1 MPISAKPARTDIVM
15 TGSAPD
21 GLILLLPEVADA
33 AWLGWLVEAGALGE
47 GVDLP
52 RGDVAQWLADR
63 PEAQAV
69 TVLVPASLAPV
80 SDRPL
85 PDLPLAQALAAAR
98 LGGGSADGPHV
109 AVAAQGDRL
118 LLARVAAIDMD
129 LWLASLAGEGL
140 GGDAQPGFAL
150 VPAALVL
157 PRPGQGAVT
166 ATLGGQPLARSPE
179 AAFAG
184 ESALVA
190 ALAGGGSV
198 TEVGVDDLAARLL
211 AVHAAPPL
219 DLRQGAYAPRRVRV
233 FALPDWQRLARLA
246 ALAALLVMALLVVRI
261 VRWNGDADARVTAA
275 LDAAHKRFPGAI
287 DLDGAERL
295 ANAERTRRD
304 AGVAGF
310 GAPTAAL
317 LGAIQPLPPTL
328 RLRELAWTP
337 DGAMRVSASAV
348 RPADLAALAEAL
360 RREGWTVEAP
370 DAAAPTTGATLAT
383 ITLRM
388 P

>member
-1 MPISAKPARTDIVM
+1 MPISAKPARAESDRPM
-15 TGSAPD
+15 TAAAPD
-21 GLILLLPEVADA
+21 GLIVLLPEA
-33 AWLGWLVEAGALGE
+33 AGEPLRGWPVEAGALGD
-47 GVDLP
+47 GVNLAP
-52 RGDVAQWLADR
+52 GDVAQRLFGDSE
-63 PEAQAV
+63 PQAL
-69 TVLVPASLAPV
+69 TVLVSASLAPV
-80 SDRPL
+80 SDRPP

-98 LGGGSADGPHV
+98 LGESGADAPHV
-109 AVAAQGDRL
+109 AVAAQGNRL
-118 LLARVAAIDMD
+118 LLARVAATDMD
-129 LWLASLAGEGL
+129 TWLALLAGEG
-140 GGDAQPGFAL
+140 AQSFAL

-157 PRPGQGAVT
+157 DRPAQGVVT
-166 ATLGGQPLARSPE
+166 ATLGGQAVARSPE

-184 ESALVA
+184 EAALVA
-190 ALAGGGSV
+190 ALAGNGAV
-198 TEVGVDDLAARLL
+198 TELGPDDLAARLL

-233 FALPDWQRLARLA
+233 FGLPDWQRLARLV
-246 ALAALLVMALLVVRI
+246 ALAAVLVMALLVVRI
-261 VRWNGDADARVTAA
+261 VRWNGDSDARETAA
-275 LDAAHKRFPGAI
+275 LDAAHKRFPAAT

-295 ANAERTRRD
+295 ANAERARRD

-337 DGAMRVSASAV
+337 DGAMRVSASAA
-348 RPADLAALAEAL
+348 RPADVAALADAL

-370 DAAAPTTGATLAT
+370 DGGAATPGATLAT
-383 ITLRM
+383 ITLKM